1 MASAD
6 WRQLEEGTY
15 DLLVIGGGINGAGLA
30 RDAAERGLRVAL
42 VERSDFSSGTSSRS
56 SRLVHG
62 GIRYLEQAD
71 FRLVHEACR
80 ERRLLLDLAPHLV
93 RPLPFLLPIYEGDAR
108 GPMWIRL
115 GMWLYDL
122 MAAFRNTKRHQML
135 STREVLEREPDLLA
149 DGLRAGALYYD
160 AKMDDARLCLL
171 TFRAAAHAGAHLV
184 NFASAR
190 EILVENGRA
199 SGALVQ
205 PAGGGEP
212 VTVRARVVVSTCG
225 PWAGLMPELEPS
237 GEPPRLRPTKG
248 VHLLVPALTR
258 HSGIVLSARRDG
270 RVYFVIPHGD
280 LSIVG
285 TTDTDYSGP
294 PDAVDIDAADARYL
308 LEETRRVLPG
318 ARLEPSDVVATYAGV
333 RPLLDQRGVGPS
345 GVSREHQILETSTG
359 ALILVGGKY
368 TTFRAVCAELTE
380 RVFRSLGQKA
390 PSGKTARE
398 AIPGGDVSDFPRWR
412 SGVVAKWTEE
422 LGIGRRAAERII
434 DGHGTLAQEHEEL
447 IRREPA
453 AREPLGPDDGA
464 LLGVE
469 VAHAVRFEWCQRL
482 VDLFR
487 TRTSRLFDPGSGQG
501 EWEGAADWM
510 ARELGW
516 GAERRSREL
525 QALRAERDRMFDWRD
540 SSSG

>member
-1 MASAD
+1 MGSAV
-6 WRQLEEGTY
+6 WAQLEDGTF
-15 DLLVIGGGINGAGLA
+15 DVLVIGGGINGAGLA

-42 VERSDFSSGTSSRS
+42 VERADFSGGTSSRS

-93 RPLPFLLPIYEGDAR
+93 RPLPFLLPIYRGDAR
-108 GPMWIRL
+108 GPIWIRL

-135 STREVLEREPDLLA
+135 SSREVLEREPDLLP

-171 TFRAAAHAGAHLV
+171 TLRAAERAGAVLV
-184 NFASAR
+184 NFAEAR
-190 EILVENGRA
+190 QILVENGRA
-199 SGALVQ
+199 CGARVQ
-205 PAGGGEP
+205 PTDGGEP
-212 VTVRARVVVSTCG
+212 ANVRARVVVSTCG
-225 PWAGLMPELEPS
+225 PWAGLMPELEPK
-237 GEPPRLRPTKG
+237 EDPPRLRPTKG

-285 TTDTDYSGP
+285 TTDTDYSGSP
-294 PDAVDIDAADARYL
+294 EAVGIDSEDARYL

-318 ARLEPSDVVATYAGV
+318 AKLEPGDVVSTYAGV

-368 TTFRAVCAELTE
+368 TTYRAVCDELTE
-380 RVFRSLGQKA
+380 RVFRCLGHRA
-390 PSGKTARE
+390 PKGSTTE
-398 AIPGGDVSDFPRWR
+398 EPIPGGDIPDFEAWR
-412 SGVVAKWTEE
+412 SMEIARWTNE
-422 LGIGRRAAERII
+422 LGIGRRAAERIV
-434 DGHGTLAQEHEEL
+434 DGHGTLVSEL
-447 IRREPA
+447 KDIVRTEPEA
-453 AREPLGPDDGA
+453 LEPLGPDDGA

-469 VAHAVRFEWCQRL
+469 VSHAVRFEWCLRL
-482 VDLFR
+482 TDLFR
-487 TRTSRLFDPGSGQG
+487 TRTSRLFEPGSGEG
-501 EWEGAADWM
+501 EWEGAANRM
-510 ARELGW
+510 AQELGW
-516 GAERRSREL
+516 SEARRSSEL
-525 QALRAERDRMFDWRD
+525 RALRAERDLMFAWRD
-540 SSSG
+540 ARIP